1 MLLVVVAVISL
12 GVAVWFLFYS
22 LHEQKN
28 QDDSGIWEI
37 GITFSIIAILGIIGG
52 IGGGGFG
59 SQYAASIYL
68 PLQLEALNATIEQQ
82 AEYITGIDATIGQ
95 GLEGM
100 EIKREIQQTI
110 RDRNMLLA
118 QIEYRQVSPWYL
130 FKPKVAG

>member
-1 MLLVVVAVISL
+1 MLLVVVAVILL
-12 GVAVWFLFYS
+12 GIAIVCLIYS
-22 LHEQKN
+22 LHKQKN
-28 QDDSGIWEI
+28 QDYSGIWEM
-37 GITFSIIAILGIIGG
+37 GVAFSVIAILGIIGG
-52 IGGGGFG
+52 ICGGGFG
-59 SQYAASIYL
+59 SLYAASIYL
-68 PLQLEALNATIEQQ
+68 PLQLEELNATIEQQ

>member
-1 MLLVVVAVISL
+1 MLLVVVAVILL
-12 GVAVWFLFYS
+12 GIAEWFLFYS
-22 LHEQKN
+22 LHKGSVRGQY
-28 QDDSGIWEI
+28 DDWGV
-37 GITFSIIAILGIIGG
+37 GVGVSILAILAVIGG

>member
-1 MLLVVVAVISL
+1 MLLVVVGVIL
-12 GVAVWFLFYS
+12 LAAAIGFLFYTIYK
-22 LHEQKN
+22 QKN
-28 QDDSGIWEI
+28 QNDYDMWEM
-37 GITFSIIAILGIIGG
+37 GVAFSVIAILGVIGG

-68 PLQLEALNATIEQQ
+68 PLKLEALNTTIEQQ
-82 AEYITGIDATIGQ
+82 TEYIIGIDATIGQ

-110 RDRNMLLA
+110 RDRNELLA

-130 FKPKVAG
+130 FKPKMEE